1 MHVDIKVNAMGPCFQ
16 KNNDLG
22 KTEAYGASLVVQW
35 LRRSAPSAGV
45 LGSISG
51 QGTRSHMLRLRVH
64 MPRLKYPTSHN

>member
-22 KTEAYGASLVVQW
+22 KTEAYMASLVVQW

-51 QGTRSHMLRLRVH
+51 QGTRSHMLQLRVH
-64 MPRLKYPTSHN
+64 MP